1 MSGAPLNAAPPQ
13 ETLEAREQGQCR
25 ICLEYG
31 GPDLI
36 APCLCKGSGKWV
48 HRRCLDYWR
57 ARGQGSRTFT
67 HCPNCHFAYLMEL
80 MRAPTETEQRLRER
94 RRAVL
99 RQAAVH
105 FLLGVLLSQLLL
117 CIVAVLIRLV
127 DSDEELVDIMP
138 FWSPVL
144 PGESKRSFFQAFRYH
159 KTTYYF
165 ASVVFCLAMTGLG
178 VIIYYT
184 AKLCAKCCARRGR
197 GDGHQCDFDCCDVY
211 CDTCCCCSQR
221 SDYGSRSVFIYNTG
235 GYHGHHG
242 GDCCCTDCCDSCCNA
257 PCCDNCCDNCPT
269 FSSSGSS
276 FGSGGSG
283 GSSNNNNGGVL
294 AVVFLVILAFLVL
307 IGLFFAMA
315 ALVAWIQKVAQK
327 YVALKELQV
336 LTGEYIVKDLS
347 ELEKQYNNGQNGQ
360 DLEQGQQNIE
370 DIQPSAPPAPLW
382 VPMMPEE
389 VQTNLYRD
397 LQAVYGIE
405 AR

>member
-105 FLLGVLLSQLLL
+105 FLLGVLLLQLLL
-117 CIVAVLIRLV
+117 CTVAVLIRLV

-144 PGESKRSFFQAFRYH
+144 PGESKRSFLQAFRYH

-235 GYHGHHG
+235 GYHGHG
-242 GDCCCTDCCDSCCNA
+242 GDCSCCTDCCDSCCNA

-360 DLEQGQQNIE
+360 DLEQGQQNLE